1 MMEKLYIVM
10 PAYNEEANICNV
22 VKEWY
27 PVVEKIGNESRLVVV
42 DDGSKDSTY
51 RELQRLMAE
60 YPLLVGLTKTNSG
73 HGSTCLYAYQYA
85 IEQGADYVFQ
95 TDSDGQTIA
104 SEFWDFWSAR
114 EHAIVIGKRTA
125 RMDGFSRVVVTKV
138 LKMVVWFVFCENIA
152 DANTPFRLMQADKL
166 KLWLQQIPKDFFLA
180 NVMVSV
186 LAKRSDS
193 MKWIPITFRQRQGGV
208 NSINLKRISKI
219 GIKAVKDFYKIKSG
233 LSKMQ

>member
-138 LKMVVWFVFCENIA
+138 LKMVVWFVFGENIA

-186 LAKRSDS
+186 LAKRSGS

>member
-186 LAKRSDS
+186 LAKRSGS